1 MKHFLSKTQSE
12 VTLGDSFIFIA
23 IYMAAYLAIMGVVM
37 KWDEVVSGI
46 KKFCRKVKEWFVKL
60 KTKLIG

>member
-12 VTLGDSFIFIA
+12 VTLGDSLIFIA
-23 IYMAAYLAIMGVVM
+23 IYMVVYLAIIGVVM
-37 KWDEVVSGI
+37 KLDEVVSGI